1 MENIMARITVEI
13 DDQLLEKVKHI
24 TLEKKISVEGVLD
37 EKLKE
42 FVSASQRKR
51 AALEGLAIFYR
62 RCEAK
67 VDQVTWRREELH
79 DR

>member
-1 MENIMARITVEI
+1 MARITVEI

-24 TLEKKISVEGVLD
+24 ALEKKISVEAVVD

-42 FVSASQRKR
+42 FVSACQRKR
-51 AALEGLAIFYR
+51 AALEGLEIFYR
-62 RCEAK
+62 KCEAK
-67 VDQVTWRREELH
+67 VGQVTWRREELH

>member
-1 MENIMARITVEI
+1 MENAMATITVEI

-24 TLEKKISVEGVLD
+24 ALEKRISVEAVVD

-42 FVSASQRKR
+42 FVSACQRKK
-51 AALEGLAIFYR
+51 AALEGLENFYR
-62 RCEAK
+62 KCEAK
-67 VDQVTWRREELH
+67 VGQVTWRREELH

>member
-1 MENIMARITVEI
+1 MARITVEI

-24 TLEKKISVEGVLD
+24 ALEKRISVETVVD

-42 FVSASQRKR
+42 FVSLSQKKK
-51 AALEGLAIFYR
+51 AALEGLDAFYR
-62 RCEAK
+62 KCKAE
-67 VDQVTWRREELH
+67 VGQVSWRREELH